1 MEVSFRSL
9 LSFLEIPSALATAGF
24 LKPIPKPLTQFQP
37 PPSVQSLCQGLSQI
51 GNFKKAQPLSSQSS
65 QSMETLLDHCSERAQ
80 ESPVPDLYEIHKPNG
95 PLP

>member
-51 GNFKKAQPLSSQSS
+51 GNLKKGSTSVI
-65 QSMETLLDHCSERAQ
+65 T
-80 ESPVPDLYEIHKPNG
+80 EITKYGDPAG
-95 PLP
+95 PLLREGPGITSA